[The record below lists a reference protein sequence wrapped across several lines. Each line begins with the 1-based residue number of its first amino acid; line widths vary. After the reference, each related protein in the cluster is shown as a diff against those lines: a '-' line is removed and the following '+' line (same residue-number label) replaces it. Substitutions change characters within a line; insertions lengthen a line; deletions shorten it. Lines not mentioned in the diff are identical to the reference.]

1 MKTTRRTVLTSTFA
15 TTAGAVAAA
24 TPAVAS
30 AGTSTPG
37 PNDRRL
43 WELAA
48 EVDQAATRLLG
59 DVGETARDQATD
71 TMFRA
76 LRGVRETPA
85 ESWSG
90 LRAKASAVRAYRRV
104 GAEVGEA
111 AGESWFVTFHAA
123 WVPEIAGQLVES
135 LSVGNTLA
143 GGTPMQDPD
152 QPIHDL
158 ADRWWTLEHELNT
171 FDGEVPEG
179 DTRAQQQSEIA
190 RELADTPAATVAG
203 ARRKAEV
210 KLKSGCAGRY
220 ERLGDSA
227 LADLTRLGEGA

>member
-1 MKTTRRTVLTSTFA
+1 MKTTRRTVLTSTAA
-15 TTAGAVAAA
+15 TAAGAVAAA
-24 TPAVAS
+24 APAVAS
-30 AGTSTPG
+30 TSTPG

-43 WELAA
+43 WDLAA

-59 DVGETARDQATD
+59 DIGDTARDQATD
-71 TMFRA
+71 TVFRA

-85 ESWSG
+85 DSWSG

-123 WVPEIAGQLVES
+123 WVPEIAGQLVEN

-158 ADRWWTLEHELNT
+158 ADRWWQLEGELEA
-171 FDGEVPEG
+171 FDGEVPDG
-179 DTRAQQQSEIA
+179 DTRAEEQGEIA
-190 RELADTPAATVAG
+190 RELADKKAATVAG
-203 ARRKAEV
+203 ARRKASV
-210 KLKSGCAGRY
+210 KLRSGCGGVY
-220 ERLGDSA
+220 GRLGDSA
-227 LADLTRLGEGA
+227 LSDLTRLGEAA